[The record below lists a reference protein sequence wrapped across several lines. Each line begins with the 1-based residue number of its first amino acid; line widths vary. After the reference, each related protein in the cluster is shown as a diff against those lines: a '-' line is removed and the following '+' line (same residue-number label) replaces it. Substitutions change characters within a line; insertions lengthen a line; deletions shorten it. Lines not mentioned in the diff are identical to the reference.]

1 MHTFLKTNLALI
13 LINLALCLICCWMF
27 SLIDSL
33 LVKNREEHAYD
44 INMETFRAGEYMK
57 ADWMQ
62 PLLSDIIYFPVA
74 YSVTNKDASVSF
86 ENSWMFERTFGGKRG
101 HEGCDVMADINQR
114 GIYPIISMTGGVV
127 EKLGWLPQGGN
138 RIGIRS
144 ENGGYFYYA
153 HLYNYAEE
161 LQVGDSVLAGEFL
174 GFMGDSGYGVSEGTV
189 GNFAV
194 HLHIGIYVP
203 DENGEDISINPYP
216 ILQEHQED
224 ILEYVY

>member
-1 MHTFLKTNLALI
+1 
-13 LINLALCLICCWMF
+13 
-27 SLIDSL
+27 
-33 LVKNREEHAYD
+33 
-44 INMETFRAGEYMK
+44 
-57 ADWMQ
+57 
-62 PLLSDIIYFPVA
+62 
-74 YSVTNKDASVSF
+74 
-86 ENSWMFERTFGGKRG
+86 MFERTFGGKRG